1 MLWVSKKK
9 NWLLYERGTKN
20 LKCYRL
26 VEKRWGGHSHS
37 LQVSY
42 YVNDYPHADC
52 WGSLPLRTLQ
62 AKTNQLFLSIFEW
75 LHFFITL
82 YGVGPLSFCNVPYFL
97 YFFFLYTFLFLS
109 AAFLI
114 FSYHGYAFL
123 VWRKLLCQAT
133 RSPHRRNYTNH
144 TFLYILSHY
153 CRSV

>member
-97 YFFFLYTFLFLS
+97 YFFF
-109 AAFLI
+109 
-114 FSYHGYAFL
+114 
-123 VWRKLLCQAT
+123 
-133 RSPHRRNYTNH
+133 
-144 TFLYILSHY
+144 FLYIFVSF
-153 CRSV
+153 CRLLNFLVSRVWISCLKETTMSSYEEPSPKKLYKPHIFIYSFPLL